1 MIPFSETVVP
11 SAFAVWLDTTF
22 ANFDFSVFE
31 FFGKIHS
38 DWLTPIVEA
47 FTHLGDSEFIIP
59 LAFVGLI
66 LCLFKK
72 TRKVGATL
80 VFAIIVGTLI
90 TNVVMKPFVL
100 RPRPFQSLA
109 DNPMYWQWYTE
120 AGAHP
125 ESLFR
130 SFPSGHT
137 TGAFEI
143 GMALFFTVNNKKI
156 KWIFPVY
163 SVLIGCSRLYLMVH
177 YCTDVIGGMIC
188 GTVAAVIAFFV
199 VKAILGMLEKSEKG
213 LLKKANDF
221 DLAEVI
227 KSKKKA

>member
-1 MIPFSETVVP
+1 MITLSDAIVP
-11 SAFAVWLDTTF
+11 SAFAQWLDTTF
-22 ANFDFSVFE
+22 ASFDFSVFE

-38 DWLTPIVEA
+38 EWLTPIVEA

-59 LAFVGLI
+59 LAIVGVI

-72 TRKVGATL
+72 TRKVGFTL
-80 VFAIIVGTLI
+80 FLAIIVGTMI
-90 TNVVMKPFVL
+90 TNVIMKPFVL

-109 DNPMYWQWYTE
+109 DNPEYWQWYTE

-125 ESLFR
+125 ESLYR

-143 GMALFFTVNNKKI
+143 GTALFLAISNKKI

-188 GTVAAVIAFFV
+188 GITAGIIAYII
-199 VKAILGMLEKSEKG
+199 VKKILSMLEKSENA
-213 LLKKANDF
+213 LLKKVNDF
-221 DLAEVI
+221 DILEII
-227 KSKKKA
+227 KAKKA

>member
-31 FFGKIHS
+31 FFGKLHT

-80 VFAIIVGTLI
+80 VLAIVVGTLI

-100 RPRPFQSLA
+100 RPRPFQSLV
-109 DNPMYWQWYTE
+109 DNAQYWQWYTE

-143 GMALFFTVNNKKI
+143 GMALLFTVNNKKI

-163 SVLIGCSRLYLMVH
+163 SILIGCSRLYLMVH

-188 GTVAAVIAFFV
+188 GTVAAVIAFFI
-199 VKAILGMLEKSEKG
+199 VKAILSALEKSKNM

>member
-1 MIPFSETVVP
+1 MTILSEVIEP

-22 ANFDFSVFE
+22 ASFDYSVFE

-38 DWLTPIVEA
+38 EFLTPIVEA

-59 LAFVGLI
+59 LAIVGVI

-72 TRKVGATL
+72 TRKVGFTL
-80 VFAIIVGTLI
+80 FLAIIIGTLI
-90 TNVVMKPFVL
+90 TNVIMKPFVL

-109 DNPMYWQWYTE
+109 DNPEYWQWYTE
-120 AGAHP
+120 VGAHE

-143 GMALFFTVNNKKI
+143 GTALFLTISNKKI

-163 SVLIGCSRLYLMVH
+163 SVLIGCTRLYLMVH

-188 GTVAAVIAFFV
+188 GITAGVIAYLI
-199 VKAILGMLEKSEKG
+199 VKQILSMLEKSENAFLRKV
-213 LLKKANDF
+213 NDF
-221 DLAEVI
+221 DLLTVI
-227 KSKKKA
+227 KAK

>member
-1 MIPFSETVVP
+1 MIILSETVP

-31 FFGKIHS
+31 FFGNLHAE
-38 DWLTPIVEA
+38 WLTPVVEA

-72 TRKVGATL
+72 TRKIGATL
-80 VFAIIVGTLI
+80 VLAIIVGTLI

-109 DNPMYWQWYTE
+109 DNAQYWLWYTE

-143 GMALFFTVNNKKI
+143 GTALFLAVSSKKI

-177 YCTDVIGGMIC
+177 YCTDVLGGMVC
-188 GTVAAVIAFFV
+188 GITAGIIAYLI
-199 VKAILGMLEKSEKG
+199 VKKILSMLEKSENAF
-213 LLKKANDF
+213 LKKVNDF
-221 DLAEVI
+221 DLLVI
-227 KSKKKA
+227 IRSKKA

>member
-1 MIPFSETVVP
+1 MIPLSEAVVP
-11 SAFAVWLDTTF
+11 SAFAVWLDTVF

-31 FFGKIHS
+31 FFGKLHT

-59 LAFVGLI
+59 LAVVGLI

-80 VFAIIVGTLI
+80 VLAIVVGTLI

-109 DNPMYWQWYTE
+109 DNAQYWQWYTE

-143 GMALFFTVNNKKI
+143 GMALFFSVNNKKI

-188 GTVAAVIAFFV
+188 GTVAAVIAFFI
-199 VKAILGMLEKSEKG
+199 VKAILSILEKSEKG
-213 LLKKANDF
+213 LLKKVNDF

>member
-1 MIPFSETVVP
+1 MVTP
-11 SAFAVWLDTTF
+11 SAFAVWLDTVF
-22 ANFDFSVFE
+22 ASFDFSVFE
-31 FFGKIHS
+31 FFGKIQS
-38 DWLTPIVEA
+38 TWLTPIVSA
-47 FTHLGDSEFIIP
+47 FTHLGDTEFILP
-59 LAFVGLI
+59 LAFIGVI

-72 TRKVGATL
+72 TRKVGMTL
-80 VFAIIVGTLI
+80 FLAIIIGTLI

-109 DNPMYWQWYTE
+109 DNPEYWQWYTN
-120 AGAHP
+120 AGAHE

-143 GMALFFTVNNKKI
+143 GTALFLAVSNKKI

-177 YCTDVIGGMIC
+177 YATDVIGGMIC
-188 GTVAAVIAFFV
+188 GITAGIIAYFI
-199 VKAILGMLEKSEKG
+199 VKAVLK
-213 LLKKANDF
+213 LLDKTKFKDF
-221 DLAEVI
+221 DLAEFI
-227 KSKKKA
+227 KKKKA